1 VSSKRRV
8 LGMNIAESEAP
19 YEITAKTCGCKD
31 NDRKVIY
38 SFVES
43 FHNLS
48 KDKKD
53 ILISE
58 IQACERLRKY
68 ARDELDKQVIEAEI
82 SDLKMALDLLT

>member
-1 VSSKRRV
+1 
-8 LGMNIAESEAP
+8 MNIAESEAP

-31 NDRKVIY
+31 NDRNVIY

>member
-1 VSSKRRV
+1 
-8 LGMNIAESEAP
+8 MNITESESP

-31 NDRKVIY
+31 TGRKVIY

>member
-1 VSSKRRV
+1 
-8 LGMNIAESEAP
+8 
-19 YEITAKTCGCKD
+19 
-31 NDRKVIY
+31 VIY

-53 ILISE
+53 IIISE

-68 ARDELDKQVIEAEI
+68 ARDDLDKQVIEAEI

>member
-1 VSSKRRV
+1 MSSKRGG
-8 LGMNIAESEAP
+8 LGMNITESEAP

-31 NDRKVIY
+31 NGRKVIY

-53 ILISE
+53 IIISE

-68 ARDELDKQVIEAEI
+68 ARDDLDKQVIEAEI
-82 SDLKMALDLLT
+82 SDLRMALDLLT

>member
-1 VSSKRRV
+1 
-8 LGMNIAESEAP
+8 MNISETEAP
-19 YEITAKTCGCKD
+19 YEITAKTCGCK
-31 NDRKVIY
+31 NNGRKVIY

-53 ILISE
+53 IIISE
-58 IQACERLRKY
+58 ILACERLKKY
-68 ARDELDKQVIEAEI
+68 ARDDHDKKVIEEEI

>member
-1 VSSKRRV
+1 
-8 LGMNIAESEAP
+8 MNISESEAP
-19 YEITAKTCGCKD
+19 YEITAKTCGC
-31 NDRKVIY
+31 NYNGRKVIY

-53 ILISE
+53 IIISE
-58 IQACERLRKY
+58 INACERLRKY
-68 ARDELDKQVIEAEI
+68 ARDELDKKVIETEI

>member
-1 VSSKRRV
+1 MRRV
-8 LGMNIAESEAP
+8 
-19 YEITAKTCGCKD
+19 
-31 NDRKVIY
+31 
-38 SFVES
+38 FVES

>member
-1 VSSKRRV
+1 
-8 LGMNIAESEAP
+8 MNITESEAP
-19 YEITAKTCGCKD
+19 YEITAKTCGCKG
-31 NDRKVIY
+31 NERKVIY

-48 KDKKD
+48 KDRKD
-53 ILISE
+53 IIISE

-68 ARDELDKQVIEAEI
+68 ARDELDEEIIEEEI

>member
-1 VSSKRRV
+1 
-8 LGMNIAESEAP
+8 MNIAESESP

-43 FHNLS
+43 FHNLC

-53 ILISE
+53 IIISE